1 VSALDQRVYT
11 AHGDAWQAQGRL
23 RAARGGGA
31 ADLPGVRLMAS
42 GLPFAQWNNGD
53 VTDAARFRV
62 EDVRAWYAE
71 RAHGRGVPW
80 GVRVPAA
87 TPFAHGRR
95 LFRKRCMGL
104 SPDRFVTAE
113 CPIGVD
119 IRAAGTADVDTVAAI
134 DAAAFGES
142 LEWTRQ
148 WVEPYLGAP
157 GFSVALATLHGTAVG
172 IATAIL
178 TNDRAGRCAG
188 IFGVGVLEGARR
200 RGIASAMTSWLLEGA
215 FAEGARLAHL
225 NPDSDHAAKL
235 YAQLGF
241 VECAGLDIYTDL

>member
-1 VSALDQRVYT
+1 
-11 AHGDAWQAQGRL
+11 
-23 RAARGGGA
+23 
-31 ADLPGVRLMAS
+31 
-42 GLPFAQWNNGD
+42 
-53 VTDAARFRV
+53 
-62 EDVRAWYAE
+62 
-71 RAHGRGVPW
+71 
-80 GVRVPAA
+80 
-87 TPFAHGRR
+87 
-95 LFRKRCMGL
+95 MGL

-119 IRAAGTADVDTVAAI
+119 IRAAGTADVDAVAAI

-142 LEWTRQ
+142 LEWTRR
-148 WVEPYLGAP
+148 WVEPCLGAS